1 MAVTGQNVTPHSFCE
16 RIHAVEQL
24 CSVQG
29 CIFPL
34 KKRIHTPGPISD
46 DMLCP
51 DLHAPPTRNTR
62 PQSDKGDRVDAVF
75 KIDKAAE
82 VPGDVA
88 YDGGVPADK
97 QNADYKSW
105 VASPDSCKSKA
116 RQSISRSKTV
126 EQRMGTLP
134 RARCSDGRPQ
144 ALAFV
149 RRQKTLCWS
158 KHHLSQTFRFQDCFT
173 HSKTFCLVML
183 GTKVNTKADLK
194 LRATTVFDEMAAV
207 VHAGAG
213 GQVRVAP
220 GVEVQVYI

>member
-1 MAVTGQNVTPHSFCE
+1 
-16 RIHAVEQL
+16 
-24 CSVQG
+24 
-29 CIFPL
+29 
-34 KKRIHTPGPISD
+34 
-46 DMLCP
+46 MLRP
-51 DLHAPPTRNTR
+51 DRHAPPTRHAC
-62 PQSDKGDRVDAVF
+62 PQSHKGDRVDAVF

-116 RQSISRSKTV
+116 HQSISRSKTV

-173 HSKTFCLVML
+173 HSKTFCLIML

-207 VHAGAG
+207 LHAGAG

-220 GVEVQVYI
+220 GVDLQVYI

>member
-34 KKRIHTPGPISD
+34 EKRIYTPGPISD

-82 VPGDVA
+82 VAGHVA
-88 YDGGVPADK
+88 YNGGVAADK
-97 QNADYKSW
+97 QNADYKGW
-105 VASPDSCKSKA
+105 VAAPDSCKSTA
-116 RQSISRSKTV
+116 RQSISKSKTINWRK
-126 EQRMGTLP
+126 ERTKTHFEGGFPGAAL
-134 RARCSDGRPQ
+134 AAE

-158 KHHLSQTFRFQDCFT
+158 KHHLSQTFRLSRLL
-173 HSKTFCLVML
+173 HSF
-183 GTKVNTKADLK
+183 
-194 LRATTVFDEMAAV
+194 
-207 VHAGAG
+207 
-213 GQVRVAP
+213 
-220 GVEVQVYI
+220 

>member
-1 MAVTGQNVTPHSFCE
+1 
-16 RIHAVEQL
+16 
-24 CSVQG
+24 
-29 CIFPL
+29 
-34 KKRIHTPGPISD
+34 
-46 DMLCP
+46 MLRP
-51 DLHAPPTRNTR
+51 DRHAPPTRHAC
-62 PQSDKGDRVDAVF
+62 PQSHKGDRVDAVF

-82 VPGDVA
+82 VAGHVP
-88 YDGGVPADK
+88 YNGGVAADK
-97 QNADYKSW
+97 QNADYKGW
-105 VASPDSCKSKA
+105 VAAPDSCKSTA
-116 RQSISRSKTV
+116 RQSISKSKIINWRNERTKTHFD
-126 EQRMGTLP
+126 GGLP
-134 RARCSDGRPQ
+134 GAALAAE

-207 VHAGAG
+207 LHAGAG

-220 GVEVQVYI
+220 GVEVQKL